1 MTGITHIIK
10 SFITIGIIMGALD
23 YLYLSSIGDMFKK
36 MIYRIQGSCNP
47 ALKLKPIPTI
57 LCYFLLI
64 YSIQYFIIGK
74 NLNNNMNNNMN
85 NKNRN
90 IRWIEIESSILDA
103 FILGF
108 SIYGI
113 YELTNYATIP
123 GWSMELVIIDTLW
136 GGILF
141 SLTTMLYY
149 MIISKI

>member
-1 MTGITHIIK
+1 MTGIYHIIK
-10 SFITIGIIMGALD
+10 SFITIGIIMGVLD
-23 YLYLSSIGDMFKK
+23 YFYLSSIGDMFKK
-36 MIYRIQGSCNP
+36 MIYRIQGSSTP

-64 YSIQYFIIGK
+64 SSIQYFIIGK
-74 NLNNNMNNNMN
+74 NLNNKNI
-85 NKNRN
+85 NKR
-90 IRWIEIESSILDA
+90 EGQTKSSILDA

-141 SLTTMLYY
+141 SLTTMIYY
-149 MIISKI
+149 MIFSKI